1 MTWEEWVRLLQQTY
15 PSEGGTIPNIW
26 SYSRAM
32 RERESDPQ
40 LANAEHYLYG
50 RKMVEDDPWNALYG
64 YLNKKEQNMQRY
76 ILRQL
81 HTYLWQHVLFP
92 LISSLSEVL
101 LQTLM

>member
-1 MTWEEWVRLLQQTY
+1 MTWEEWVKLLQQTY
-15 PSEGGTIPNIW
+15 PSEGGTLPNIW

-64 YLNKKEQNMQRY
+64 YLKPIGYYTGKKLGVLSGRSPPSLEQMWAGMRG
-76 ILRQL
+76 IWDE
-81 HTYLWQHVLFP
+81 TW
-92 LISSLSEVL
+92 E
-101 LQTLM
+101 